1 METEVTQ
8 GVTKEVTQELTRF
21 QRYTS
26 GLLDNILNAGTKVI
40 IVIILF
46 FIGRFIINFVRK
58 LLRKSLEKSKFDN
71 ANIGFVDATVKVLLY
86 ILLIGLLA
94 GYFGIETASV
104 VAILGSAGLTI
115 GLAFQGSLSNF
126 AGGMLILLT
135 KPFKVRDYIRVQG
148 IDVEGYVDEIG
159 MFYTRL
165 KTVDNRSIVI
175 PNSVLSNT
183 TVTNVTFYDERK
195 LEIIV
200 GVSYRSDID
209 KVKNVLHKLLE
220 SEEFVIRSKEMLIFV
235 HELGASSVDIGMRI
249 FVKKSEYWTSRWKLL
264 EDIKKTFD
272 ENEIEIP
279 FNQLDVHFKNS
290 DDFAADCLN

>member
-1 METEVTQ
+1 MQTDVTQEVTE
-8 GVTKEVTQELTRF
+8 EVTQELTRF
-21 QRYTS
+21 QRYTG
-26 GLLDNILNAGTKVI
+26 GLIDNMLNAGTKVI

-46 FIGRFIINFVRK
+46 FIGRYIINLIRK

-94 GYFGIETASV
+94 GYFGIETASI

-183 TVTNVTFYDERK
+183 TVTNVTFFDVRK
-195 LEIIV
+195 LEVIV
-200 GVSYRSDID
+200 GVSYKSDID
-209 KVKNVLHKLLE
+209 KVKDVLRELLRN
-220 SEEFVIRSKEMLIFV
+220 EEFVIRSKEMQIFV
-235 HELGASSVDIGMRI
+235 HELGPSSVDIGMRI
-249 FVKKSEYWTSRWKLL
+249 FVKKSEYWTSRWQLL

-272 ENEIEIP
+272 INGIEIP
-279 FNQLDVHFKNS
+279 YNQLDIHM
-290 DDFAADCLN
+290 DGQ